1 MKNVAIPAE
10 NNVLGNVF
18 EHCFQFK
25 IFTIENQKVLDEK
38 LITAPHHQF
47 GLFPFWLA
55 INGVTDV
62 IAHKMT
68 HDTINKF
75 NCLKINV
82 FVGVEKKEATL
93 LINEFIK
100 AELETNAEVCDNEI
114 QSAHK

>member
-1 MKNVAIPAE
+1 MKKVAVPVE
-10 NNVLGNVF
+10 NNVLINVF

-25 IFTIENQKVLDEK
+25 IFTLENQKVSDEK

-55 INGVTDV
+55 INKVTDV

-68 HDTINKF
+68 HETINKF

-82 FVGVEKKEATL
+82 FVGVEKKEPIL
-93 LINEFIK
+93 LINEFINGV
-100 AELETNAEVCDNEI
+100 LETNAEVCDNEI
-114 QSAHK
+114 QSAYK